1 MNHIKFVLLLEVL
14 GDEKIYLD
22 KLRKAIPNIKRG
34 IDLRIPSEKEILD
47 SLEKLG
53 TIPNRYSAVYN
64 LLLDSGLR
72 LVEGVSLI
80 NEFNGV
86 NEINGFFRCNLGK
99 FRWNKQ
105 AYYGHFFRT
114 TLKKIKSVSEKIIVR
129 NASHYFLKV
138 LCQ

>member
-47 SLEKLG
+47 FLEKLG

-86 NEINGFFRCNLGK
+86 NEINGFFRCNLGT

-105 AYYGHFFRT
+105 AYYGHFSRT